1 MKIALVV
8 SLLAAA
14 AAFAPQQSA
23 FQRTTSVEAVSRRE
37 LIEAVKP
44 AALALAVAVPMA
56 AQARPPQLESMMP
69 KGKEKS
75 GQIKTGNAGSILK
88 K

>member
-1 MKIALVV
+1 MKL
-8 SLLAAA
+8 SLLLIPAV
-14 AAFAPQQSA
+14 AAFAPQA
-23 FQRTTSVEAVSRRE
+23 ATFQRSTSVEAVSRRD

-44 AALALAVAVPMA
+44 AALALAVAAPLA
-56 AQARPPQLESMMP
+56 AEAAKPPQLQSMAP
-69 KGKEKS
+69 PGKEKS